1 MPGLSEQRC
10 RRHANFQTSPAKNT
24 AASAPRYA
32 IQQTDDGN
40 SRNNTNNSTP
50 ILFRANTSAVTPCDH
65 NDLEDEE
72 EESKERFSTMMVP
85 YEEPRERR
93 RPRQQQNRAPR
104 PNSYGPGPAALVVY
118 NPQQRQVAPARQPHQ
133 EYASKGPL
141 HLRDVDIRQSYKVR
155 NRPRT

>member
-1 MPGLSEQRC
+1 
-10 RRHANFQTSPAKNT
+10 
-24 AASAPRYA
+24 
-32 IQQTDDGN
+32 
-40 SRNNTNNSTP
+40 
-50 ILFRANTSAVTPCDH
+50 
-65 NDLEDEE
+65 
-72 EESKERFSTMMVP
+72 MMVP